1 MCLKILILW
10 NIAIVFARMWK
21 RIKNNSLGYKHKGE
35 TTMDYKTIKN
45 GFIEYLKKLN
55 QINPT
60 KNNYDVSSTAQ
71 IFSYKDEFE
80 DYLDTF
86 QRKSASISIAS
97 ASVSNIR
104 FENGKVVGANPI
116 NDESTKFLTAM
127 VNDMLSDETFK
138 TSIDANSDGKIDE
151 SEIQNFFRKIASNDS
166 NSSDVSF
173 SDVTSFMKNIQ
184 TKKTSFDNTNNYYFN
199 NDNNSSADLD
209 DLSLKTNINNM
220 TLEQLQTEK
229 SKRDENLINA
239 LNLLNMVNGETDEQ
253 VANAKENMQNAKEN
267 YENLQD
273 KDNAIP
279 NELKESQ
286 KANDK
291 AYVENENEIN
301 ATKENIALSET
312 EIFKQDDLI
321 KQIDSTLSQL
331 KSSKSNLESQKS
343 SVSSDDKNYA
353 AKISAINTKISSL
366 NSQIE
371 AKEKEKTEAE
381 NSLDAMKANLL
392 LQKDKLTKLET
403 QKIELEQARI
413 EIENQITSCA
423 SKQTLDALKNYQ
435 NLRQTYIDIKTQRTK
450 EAQEFLETAKT
461 QFSEVNAKIN
471 ELENKKIKNEN
482 STLLDNI
489 FDEDISMVFEYNEN
503 NPELD
508 FDGDGKADYAII
520 KPDNYDENNKYP
532 MIVYL
537 HGGGGSSNPQ
547 SQGLIEG
554 MLNSDLK
561 GFNGIVLC
569 PLKDDA
575 YWSNENTANKVIQM
589 TQSAIDKY
597 NIDASRVTLVGFS
610 LGGLGALYL
619 EKQCEEQGKDLF
631 SKMAIISPSEIDKSS
646 YTRLNSIS
654 MSDYEI
660 PAMVYSGDAQNDPCY
675 YNAKSLLGENS
686 AELNVVSDVYHGK
699 VANQLMR
706 MDLDNDGCADMI
718 KWLYQE

>member
-1 MCLKILILW
+1 MYLQECGKELKI
-10 NIAIVFARMWK
+10 
-21 RIKNNSLGYKHKGE
+21 IKNNSSGYKHKGGI
-35 TTMDYKTIKN
+35 TMDYKTIKN

-104 FENGKVVGANPI
+104 FENGKVVGANAI

-166 NSSDVSF
+166 NNSDVSF

-184 TKKTSFDNTNNYYFN
+184 TRKTSFDNTNNYYFN
-199 NDNNSSADLD
+199 NDNNSNTDLD
-209 DLSLKTNINNM
+209 DLSSKTNINNM
-220 TLEQLQTEK
+220 TPEQLQIEK
-229 SKRDENLINA
+229 SKRDENLTNA

-279 NELKESQ
+279 KELKESQ

-312 EIFKQDDLI
+312 EIFKQNDLI

-331 KSSKSNLESQKS
+331 KSSKSNLEAQKS
-343 SVSSDDKNYA
+343 SVSPDDKNYV

-371 AKEKEKTEAE
+371 EKEKEKTEAE
-381 NSLDAMKANLL
+381 NSLDTMEANLL

-435 NLRQTYIDIKTQRTK
+435 NLRQIYIDVKAQRTK
-450 EAQEFLETAKT
+450 EAQEFLEIAKT
-461 QFSEVNAKIN
+461 QLSEVNSKIN

-489 FDEDISMVFEYNEN
+489 FDEDISMVFEYDEN
-503 NPELD
+503 NPEFD

-589 TQSAIDKY
+589 TQYAIDKY
-597 NIDASRVTLVGFS
+597 NIDDSQVTLVGFS

-675 YNAKSLLGENS
+675 YNAKSLLSENS
-686 AELNVVSDVYHGK
+686 AELNVVSSVYHGK

-706 MDLDNDGCADMI
+706 LDLDGDGCADMI